1 MRRRRGEKAALAYS
15 GRRGFTFARPL
26 GAIGPVFMVGPFPG
40 LPSQHNEPHYSG
52 LLAATIAGLFHRDT
66 VKSSIKTH
74 QGERQEG
81 RTTQNKN
88 VHFTEARTV

>member
-15 GRRGFTFARPL
+15 GQRGFTFARPL

-40 LPSQHNEPHYSG
+40 LPSQHNELHYSG
-52 LLAATIAGLFHRDT
+52 LLAATIAGLFHRNT

-81 RTTQNKN
+81 RTTRNKN